1 MSRLTDQQ
9 LEKEFK
15 QMDKNNDKSV
25 TIAELRSY
33 YIPMKERFGV
43 SSKAVEQ
50 DVQRY
55 LKRVDTDRNGKISF
69 QEFKFF
75 MQRKNELILSDGLII
90 ECGVGT
96 AVTTNY
102 IAKNINSNRIVYGF
116 DSFEVENNV
125 EIIIGIFED
134 TLPDLVN
141 KHNNDK
147 IALLHIDCDLYSSTK
162 TVFNYLGKLLG
173 PKSIIVFDE
182 FWNYNGYEEH
192 ECKAF
197 YEWLIN
203 ENKLNSFK
211 WIGYCSECNTTQ
223 YIKKEIFPDPFYGPT
238 FLLSGRVSV
247 QLI

>member
-1 MSRLTDQQ
+1 MMSSDYVNFLQDLKANIPKIPNAHSPLQ
-9 LEKEFK
+9 
-15 QMDKNNDKSV
+15 
-25 TIAELRSY
+25 
-33 YIPMKERFGV
+33 YIIE
-43 SSKAVEQ
+43 
-50 DVQRY
+50 
-55 LKRVDTDRNGKISF
+55 
-69 QEFKFF
+69 
-75 MQRKNELILSDGLII
+75 NELISSDGLII
-90 ECGVGT
+90 GCGVET

-116 DSFEVENNV
+116 DSFEGEFKQSTIPTVENNV
-125 EIIIGIFED
+125 EIIIGMFED
-134 TLPDLVN
+134 TLPDFVN

-211 WIGYCSECNTTQ
+211 WIGYCGECNTTQ
-223 YIKKEIFPDPFYGPT
+223 YIKKGIYPDPFYGPIFPLT
-238 FLLSGRVSV
+238 ERVAV